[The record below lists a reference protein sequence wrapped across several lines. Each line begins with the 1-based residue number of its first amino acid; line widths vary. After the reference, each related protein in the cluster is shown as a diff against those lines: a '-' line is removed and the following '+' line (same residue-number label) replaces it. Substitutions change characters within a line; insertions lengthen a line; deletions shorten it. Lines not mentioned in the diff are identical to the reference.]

1 MDVGLIVVGVFGQ
14 GKVGGLALYTGHTCP
29 CDYLEVRLEAGLEG
43 VEVDC
48 ELLAGGRIFDGL
60 AIEDPGPEG

>member
-1 MDVGLIVVGVFGQ
+1 
-14 GKVGGLALYTGHTCP
+14 LALYTGHTCP

-60 AIEDPGPEG
+60 AIEDPGPEGQAR